1 MELQLGNSDA
11 AVDVNHIL
19 DRLGYPAE
27 RVGLAQ
33 AAADVWAILASRL
46 RLRVYGVHQ
55 VVLSHLVIR
64 G

>member
-1 MELQLGNSDA
+1 MELQFGNGDA

-19 DRLGYPAE
+19 DSLGHPAE

-33 AAADVWAILASRL
+33 AAADVWTILASRL

-55 VVLSHLVIR
+55 VVLSHLVFR